1 MSLFVLPMAGGSA
14 RLGQTSFSRFLR
26 WWFYQHGLY
35 CAKHPRVAAG
45 IGMVVVLLSA
55 LGLLNPR
62 GQPFVFDL
70 QASIDNFWSYV
81 HQYAVPRWHAG
92 AYLWLVAHIA
102 WAADSGVK
110 YPMLKRARSVL
121 GLKTLQGRVRAGPQ
135 RSQPWSPSFAARFTV
150 GLCGI
155 LVVLFSV
162 LLACGVSN
170 SLLGVSM
177 AAIFDE
183 LPFLVLFMGVQS
195 VFSLLDAS
203 TSTYNETESTV
214 GAQGVVVVDRVNQ
227 IALAT
232 SLTGPEE
239 LLTSLAKAGIALL
252 FCWPLTSL
260 MGPGLEPVADFWV
273 HAGLAVLFKCLLQMS
288 LFASLVQAMLPE
300 WDPARRRTN
309 ALLTPDI
316 KCRVCFE
323 SGSDL
328 RRCPCKCTGSVGY
341 IHPVC
346 FQQWF
351 ETKKSMRCELCHMI
365 FNVRMVPTSVTT
377 NMQTIESLVADLVPP
392 LTKRLALFAVLTASI
407 LCNKL
412 GFILVDFLAD
422 KFRFLL
428 AQVQPRA
435 GGAAGIL
442 KERQELLAYL
452 FTMLALMFPSVA
464 AAVVGVVPRVLREW
478 HRRHRAMHWDGPIVD
493 DCSSEDESKERW
505 AHDCEPESVVQRA
518 PDVRSGE
525 GAVGPK
531 LPHGHGQGHIMP
543 GVVQKG
549 ATRSHD
555 AAAGQGMCWKME
567 KDDESQGSAQRTE
580 GEGPGG
586 AQGAKMMQPVESS
599 KAGAQGSSRE
609 GDPARRGELVQKVAT
624 DGQREDGPAAITS
637 SCCSVSG
644 AS

>member
-1 MSLFVLPMAGGSA
+1 MGC
-14 RLGQTSFSRFLR
+14 RLGCEVSDAQEGAL
-26 WWFYQHGLY
+26 
-35 CAKHPRVAAG
+35 CARAEDSAG
-45 IGMVVVLLSA
+45 
-55 LGLLNPR
+55 
-62 GQPFVFDL
+62 Q
-70 QASIDNFWSYV
+70 
-81 HQYAVPRWHAG
+81 
-92 AYLWLVAHIA
+92 
-102 WAADSGVK
+102 
-110 YPMLKRARSVL
+110 
-121 GLKTLQGRVRAGPQ
+121 VRAGPQ

-155 LVVLFSV
+155 LAVLFSV

-214 GAQGVVVVDRVNQ
+214 GTQGVVVVDRVNQ

-239 LLTSLAKAGIALL
+239 LLTSLTKAGIALL

-260 MGPGLEPVADFWV
+260 MGPAIEPVADFWV

-288 LFASLVQAMLPE
+288 LFASLVQTMLPE

-323 SGSDL
+323 IGSDL

-351 ETKKSMRCELCHMI
+351 ETKKSLRCELCHMI

-392 LTKRLALFAVLTASI
+392 LTKRLALFAVLTAAI

-464 AAVVGVVPRVLREW
+464 AAVVGVVPRVLTEW
-478 HRRHRAMHWDGPIVD
+478 HRRHRAMHWDGPKTSLRSGGRMIASQKAW
-493 DCSSEDESKERW
+493 CSARQMCSQAKGQWARSCGMGMGMGTCCRGWCRRVPHGVTMLQQDRVCVGSWRRTTNRKVQHRETGVRVREERWEQRWCNLSRAARLVRKDPSDKETPRQRGSWCRRWRWMDKERMGLRQS
-505 AHDCEPESVVQRA
+505 HHRV
-518 PDVRSGE
+518 
-525 GAVGPK
+525 AVSRGRVKSTALFFK
-531 LPHGHGQGHIMP
+531 L
-543 GVVQKG
+543 
-549 ATRSHD
+549 
-555 AAAGQGMCWKME
+555 
-567 KDDESQGSAQRTE
+567 
-580 GEGPGG
+580 
-586 AQGAKMMQPVESS
+586 
-599 KAGAQGSSRE
+599 
-609 GDPARRGELVQKVAT
+609 
-624 DGQREDGPAAITS
+624 
-637 SCCSVSG
+637 
-644 AS
+644 